1 MKNSILNPKIYGC
14 NKLKFMVLNSKK
26 INFYIFKANKL
37 NPKSPNQIQN
47 QYCFTKISRGLIC

>member
-1 MKNSILNPKIYGC
+1 
-14 NKLKFMVLNSKK
+14 MVLNFKK

-37 NPKSPNQIQN
+37 NPKSPNQIQT